1 MTETVNNAND
11 SLSVIARLQI
21 CLDAMNSLS
30 KLYFETREENERL
43 TRNSRFDA
51 GNRALVEALDKCQG
65 DVEKIKA
72 LQTERRNGIIQLEI
86 RAYNEAE
93 LERQLERVSYALK
106 TTIREALD
114 YCDKRKREGSFDLPV
129 DVSMALIMEAIERVQ
144 HVNKWWTVARKKKL
158 SWLGTRDREEC
169 EVVVGATLAA
179 IAQTAK
185 AAVGNRPN
193 GNFPHDSVFDGDAYR
208 VSPASGVISDGA
220 ITRGAFN
227 MRVEFRGGSNWSSFV
242 RSRPQ
247 VLALPPLIEQ
257 SAPAVSALQSA
268 CQALAVCEERFVE
281 AMQDLQRR
289 TKSALHNN
297 PKLNVALQK
306 AGSDE
311 EIAAVGRERDRQAYQ
326 NIHEY
331 RGFQAVLAAAMALRD
346 ARAQVA
352 SLLLDTVAQV
362 EPLNKKRDYSVD
374 KSGNHYEVGVYVA
387 YCAEQMLVVSGEML
401 NSVGKDRAF
410 IERYATMQGEVK
422 ARVAELSDY
431 ARKLMF

>member
-1 MTETVNNAND
+1 MTETVNIAAND

-30 KLYFETREENERL
+30 KLYFDTREENERL

-86 RAYNEAE
+86 RAFNEAE
-93 LERQLERVSYALK
+93 LERQLERVAYALK

-114 YCDKRKREGSFDLPV
+114 YCDQRKREGSFDLPV

-144 HVNKWWTVARKKKL
+144 HVNKWWIEARKKKL
-158 SWLGTRDREEC
+158 FWLGKRDREEC

-179 IAQTAK
+179 IAQAAK
-185 AAVGNRPN
+185 VAVGNRPN
-193 GNFPHDSVFDGDAYR
+193 GNFPHDSVFNGDAYR
-208 VSPASGVISDGA
+208 VLRGEGA
-220 ITRGAFN
+220 ITSGAFN
-227 MRVEFRGGSNWSSFV
+227 MRVEFRGGSNWTSFV

-247 VLALPPLIEQ
+247 VLALPPHIEQ
-257 SAPAVSALQSA
+257 SAPAVPALQTA
-268 CQALAVCEERFVE
+268 CQALSLCQEKFVE

-306 AGSDE
+306 ADSDE
-311 EIAAVGRERDRQAYQ
+311 EIAAVARERDRQAYQ
-326 NIHEY
+326 NIYEY
-331 RGFQAVLAAAMALRD
+331 RGYQAVLAAAMALRD

-352 SLLLDTVAQV
+352 ALLVASIAEV
-362 EPLNKKRDYSVD
+362 EPLKKKRDYSVD
-374 KSGNHYEVGVYVA
+374 KAGNHYEVGVYVA
-387 YCAEQMLVVSGEML
+387 YCAEQMLIVSGEML
-401 NSVGKDRAF
+401 DSVGKDRSI
-410 IERYATMQGEVK
+410 IERYAAMQGEVK
-422 ARVAELSDY
+422 ARIGELSDY
-431 ARKLMF
+431 ARKQMF